1 MSNNFDNETRLN
13 GKKNSFHSYALLDI
27 KRERKVEDFIPHTG
41 LVPEVIHLRLF
52 WEPVLLRIVLFELSA

>member
-1 MSNNFDNETRLN
+1 MV
-13 GKKNSFHSYALLDI
+13 KKNSFHSYALLDI

-52 WEPVLLRIVLFELSA
+52 WEPVLLRIILFELSA